1 MHCAQRQTYQDVHRQ
16 IHIPT
21 KQNTVLTHLPQQQ
34 NNWFTINH
42 LRYQGSTEIT
52 ALVHLD
58 VDVDVADESECRKE
72 GDGSKHE
79 EEDVAGEERVAEKLG
94 HLQRARHIGA
104 PEVVEHRVEED
115 EESGRSGI
123 KSNP

>member
-1 MHCAQRQTYQDVHRQ
+1 MHKDRHTKTYTDKYTYQ
-16 IHIPT
+16 
-21 KQNTVLTHLPQQQ
+21 QNKTQCLHTSPNNKTTGSQLTISA
-34 NNWFTINH
+34 T
-42 LRYQGSTEIT
+42 GSTEIT

-58 VDVDVADESECRKE
+58 VDVDVADESERRKE